1 MTARTGIAQEPAAAA
16 QLAAFAIGT
25 AADAIPARVQAR
37 AALHLLDAV
46 GCGLAAVGTGSAG
59 EASAV
64 AAAQGGRPEASLL
77 GHDARV
83 PAALAAFANGTRCH
97 GLDFDDTHE
106 AGICH
111 ASTVVGPTALAL
123 GEAMRSSGP
132 EVLAAYVLGC
142 EVALRIAVAAVE
154 ELYARGFHP
163 TGVFGAFGAAA
174 AAARLL
180 RLSPREATAALGIT
194 GSFASGLL
202 EYLSDGSAT
211 KPLHAGWAA
220 QAGVQAA
227 RLAAAGGAGP
237 ASVLEGRFG
246 MFASHGGTAPDA
258 AAICAGLGETWEVAA
273 MSIKPFPA
281 CHFAHASTWAAAEL
295 AREHGLAPDAI
306 AEIVVRIPAEGMPL
320 VLDPLDAKHRPKT
333 AYDAKFSL
341 PYTVAHQLLHGRLDL
356 TSFTPDRIADPHVLA
371 LAARVRHEPLGEAD
385 GPASRFAGG
394 ARIRTRDGAEHDRFL
409 AHAPGSPGRP
419 LGEDRVRAKFRS
431 NALLSLGEGDA
442 GALADALSGLPAG
455 GPLEP
460 AAALLRAARPADG
473 VAAAVPR

>member
-1 MTARTGIAQEPAAAA
+1 M
-16 QLAAFAIGT
+16 
-25 AADAIPARVQAR
+25 
-37 AALHLLDAV
+37 
-46 GCGLAAVGTGSAG
+46 
-59 EASAV
+59 
-64 AAAQGGRPEASLL
+64 
-77 GHDARV
+77 
-83 PAALAAFANGTRCH
+83 
-97 GLDFDDTHE
+97 
-106 AGICH
+106 
-111 ASTVVGPTALAL
+111 
-123 GEAMRSSGP
+123 
-132 EVLAAYVLGC
+132 LAAYVVGC

-174 AAARLL
+174 AASRLL
-180 RLSPREATAALGIT
+180 GLSPRATTAALGIT

-246 MFASHGGTAPDA
+246 VFASHGGEAADA
-258 AAICAGLGETWEVAA
+258 AGICAGLGETWEVAA

-281 CHFAHASTWAAAEL
+281 CHFAHAGTWAAAEL
-295 AREHGLAPDAI
+295 AREHDLAPDAI

-320 VLDPLDAKHRPKT
+320 VLDPLAAKLQPKT

-341 PYTVAHQLLHGRLDL
+341 PYTVAHHLVHGRLDL
-356 TSFTPDRIADPHVLA
+356 ESFTPARIADPDVLA
-371 LAARVRHEPLGEAD
+371 LAAKVRHEPLAEAD

-419 LGEDRVRAKFRS
+419 LGEDGVRAKFRS
-431 NALLSLGEGDA
+431 NALLSLSEIEA
-442 GALADALSGLPAG
+442 SALADALLSLPAG
-455 GPLEP
+455 GSLEP
-460 AAALLRAARPADG
+460 IAALLRAARPPNDA
-473 VAAAVPR
+473 